1 MKKDNKVN
9 SITQALENISALSN
23 MDVIIGKQITTP
35 NGNTILPVSKITV
48 GLMSGSGEYGKIKM
62 FSPNKDYPNSM
73 AGGGLVTIKP
83 FGFLVEKGKTIKF
96 IECKPDVFDKTFDTL
111 SSYLENINEK

>member
-1 MKKDNKVN
+1 MKKQNKKDNIIDVM
-9 SITQALENISALSN
+9 ENISALSN

-48 GLMSGSGEYGKIKM
+48 GLLTGSGEYGKVKM
-62 FSPNKDYPNSM
+62 FSPNKDYPNSV
-73 AGGGLVTIKP
+73 AGGGVVTVKP

-96 IECKPDVFDKTFDTL
+96 IECKPDVFDKTIDSVT
-111 SSYLENINEK
+111 SYFESINEK